1 MNNNSSNSSSDE
13 VDRQAPAMTAET
25 RLGLASQLPLTAG
38 LSKNQ
43 QLTDELLP
51 AVSSSAKDQ
60 LGNSVQKAGYND
72 RQAAA
77 GRHEAVAG
85 RHETAPQSHEAA
97 AGSHEAAAGQHDAA
111 AGRPDRH
118 ELSAAEGLSMSRNSK
133 VWNEPTY
140 PIGQVGYRCVH
151 DWLIV

>member
-118 ELSAAEGLSMSRNSK
+118 EPSAAEGLSMSRNSK

>member
-1 MNNNSSNSSSDE
+1 
-13 VDRQAPAMTAET
+13 MTAET
-25 RLGLASQLPLTAG
+25 RLGFASQLPLTAG

-111 AGRPDRH
+111 AGQHDVAAGQHDSAAGRPDRH
-118 ELSAAEGLSMSRNSK
+118 EPSAAEGLSMSRNSK